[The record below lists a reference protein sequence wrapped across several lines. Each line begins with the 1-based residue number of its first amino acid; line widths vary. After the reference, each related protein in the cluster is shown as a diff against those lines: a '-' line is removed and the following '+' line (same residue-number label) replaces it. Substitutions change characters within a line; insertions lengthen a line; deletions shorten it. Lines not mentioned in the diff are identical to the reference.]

1 MSATSRIAGA
11 ALVAAAALA
20 ITAASHVPVTVD
32 RSGDAML
39 RVAWSARPERVESC
53 RTLGDEEFDALP
65 QHMRQRVV
73 CEGAAAR
80 YRLEV
85 WRDGEPLDSA
95 EVHGGG
101 LRRDRQLY
109 VFRELPVPSGRS
121 TVEVRLTRI
130 GAASA
135 KGTAT
140 TTTTKA
146 IRPVETDHP
155 DRDAREADEH
165 RRRVADEVP
174 ASLTLRETVTL
185 APGEVMLVTYDR
197 EERRL
202 RTVRGTP

>member
-1 MSATSRIAGA
+1 MSAPSRIAGA
-11 ALVAAAALA
+11 ALVAAATLA

-32 RSGDAML
+32 PSGNAML

-53 RTLGDEEFDALP
+53 RTLSDEEFDALP

-85 WRDGEPLDSA
+85 WRDGEPLASA

-109 VFRELPVPSGRS
+109 VFRELPIPNGRS
-121 TVEVRLTRI
+121 TVEVRLTRV
-130 GAASA
+130 GAAT
-135 KGTAT
+135 GTAAAAT
-140 TTTTKA
+140 TPTVRADDTG
-146 IRPVETDHP
+146 HP
-155 DRDAREADEH
+155 DRDTREADEH
-165 RRRVADEVP
+165 RRRVAEEVP

-202 RTVRGTP
+202 RAVRGAP